1 MAMGH
6 KGAEKLSVVDHMM
19 KEIDLDGS
27 GFITEPEFIRYL
39 QKTRFEE
46 LAQRLKNFHQTGT
59 VRVIEY
65 GLDEVEYYDTGLL
78 DMENPDHC
86 ERLGDLLQKPS
97 RETMGWSSGTV
108 RRWFDING
116 FQEDT
121 MTLIANLFGL
131 HDETMKDCGIYQ
143 RQKMEVLA
151 PPGDQH
157 AEADPDNT
165 KRIAYHASMV
175 VHLLTLEE
183 KKNSLGNGRVWMQV
197 LSPPS
202 LSTHLSPPSHSP
214 ISLPHLSLLTA
225 PSLPHLSPPS
235 LFPLSALLLSPPYS
249 SLRLTPLSALLPPP
263 PSAYRRTLHKG
274 SCRKTRIQ
282 S

>member
-1 MAMGH
+1 
-6 KGAEKLSVVDHMM
+6 
-19 KEIDLDGS
+19 
-27 GFITEPEFIRYL
+27 L

-183 KKNSLGNGRVWMQV
+183 KKNSLGNGRVWIQV

-202 LSTHLSPPSHSP
+202 LSLSLLHLSPPSLSPISLSLASPSLSLLTPPSHSP
-214 ISLPHLSLLTA
+214 ISLPHLS
-225 PSLPHLSPPS
+225 PPS
-235 LFPLSALLLSPPYS
+235 PFPLSALFLSS
-249 SLRLTPLSALLPPP
+249 
-263 PSAYRRTLHKG
+263 PSGYRRTLHTG
-274 SCRKTRIQ
+274 RCGKTRTL